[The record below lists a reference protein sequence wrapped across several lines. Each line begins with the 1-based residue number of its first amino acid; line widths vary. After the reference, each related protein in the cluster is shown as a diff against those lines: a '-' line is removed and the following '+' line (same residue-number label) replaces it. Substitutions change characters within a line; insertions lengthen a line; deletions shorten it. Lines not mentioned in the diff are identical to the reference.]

1 MVWVQMSVSVDVR
14 RSRVR
19 DGLAGLFKPDT
30 ATWSVPRSWP
40 WVSLAILVG
49 AGVSLARTG
58 GAGPFNSVWA
68 EDGTNFIADA
78 VERPWHAL
86 VSPLNGYFV
95 LLPRLLTAFARLFGV
110 GLMPAVMSV
119 QAALVTAALMVFVF
133 RASATALG
141 GVLPRLVACTAMIAG
156 PLYAGIPNNVATLQ
170 FALLY
175 AAFWALLWVPRS
187 RGGQI
192 VALIV
197 VGMAGITTILAA
209 LLAPIALLRWYLRRD
224 GATTM
229 LVIVLGLG
237 ACAQVVPN
245 VLGLTH
251 RGTTSKPTTDV
262 VWSLGQYLSYGL
274 PKELLGQTWA
284 AGEPVWARIVAA
296 LILVAVV
303 MTALVRITRPN
314 WPVGLTAIGYSVLL
328 FCFGCLVQGFP
339 AFRYAYMGGLFLL
352 AGIAAL
358 LRPRPGV
365 GWAPLAAFTVLLALV
380 SAVNYRYPPDERNT
394 ALRWDIQIGDAAR
407 RCEGTPPGQEV
418 IFRTHPSERKGA
430 AWYVRLP
437 CRSL

>member
-1 MVWVQMSVSVDVR
+1 MSVDTRPVIAPR
-14 RSRVR
+14 L
-19 DGLAGLFKPDT
+19 GALFAPDAT
-30 ATWSVPRSWP
+30 TWSLRRSWP
-40 WVSLAILVG
+40 WIGLAVMLGAALSLG
-49 AGVSLARTG
+49 RTG

-68 EDGTNFIADA
+68 EDGTDFIADA
-78 VERPWHAL
+78 VAHPWPAL
-86 VSPLNGYFV
+86 VTPINGYYL
-95 LLPRLLTAFARLFGV
+95 LLPRLLTGFAGFFGV

-119 QAALVTAALMVFVF
+119 EAALVSAALMVFVF

-187 RGGQI
+187 RSGQNL
-192 VALIV
+192 ALIV

-209 LLAPIALLRWYLRRD
+209 LLAPLALARWYVRRD
-224 GATTM
+224 HASTL
-229 LVIVLGLG
+229 LVILLGLG
-237 ACAQVVPN
+237 SCAQVLPN
-245 VLGLTH
+245 VLGLTQ

-274 PKELLGQTWA
+274 PKELLGQSWA

-296 LILVAVV
+296 LILATVLVS
-303 MTALVRITRPN
+303 ALLRMTRPN
-314 WPVGLTAIGYSVLL
+314 WAVGLTAIGYSVLL

-352 AGIAAL
+352 AGLAAL
-358 LRPRPGV
+358 LRPGGSAR
-365 GWAPLAAFTVLLALV
+365 GWAPLVAFTALLAVV

-394 ALRWDIQIGDAAR
+394 ALRWDIQLADAQR
-407 RCEGTPPGQEV
+407 RCAGAPPGQQV
-418 IFRTHPSERKGA
+418 VFRTHPSERKGA

-437 CRSL
+437 CAALRP